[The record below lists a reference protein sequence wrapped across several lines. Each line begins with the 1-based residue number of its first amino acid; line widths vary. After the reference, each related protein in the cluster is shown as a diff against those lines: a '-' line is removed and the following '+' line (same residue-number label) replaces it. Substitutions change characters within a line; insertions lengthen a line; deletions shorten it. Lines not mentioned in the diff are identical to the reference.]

1 MINLVSDDEPEAY
14 DAVLV
19 EPEACDPVAK
29 RSRIE
34 FDSDDEC
41 CGSKD
46 SFANL
51 PSMAFMF
58 MILTLTAQAGLRLA
72 QSSRYLLGRWHNCM
86 HGPRAAVLHARAQ
99 GYALCKQVA
108 SECTAQYLGLT
119 AWGVHV
125 MNRVQVPDVIFRIME
140 VVWEAVGRI
149 QNLQSAEF
157 FCGEKAVTNGMRK
170 RGARVRGYDIR
181 HDDVYQSLN
190 TDFGF
195 LTALAWYPDV
205 FVYCDVPIETERETN
220 YF

>member
-1 MINLVSDDEPEAY
+1 MINLVSDDEPEAC
-14 DAVLV
+14 DVVLV
-19 EPEACDPVAK
+19 EPVAK

-41 CGSKD
+41 FASKD
-46 SFANL
+46 SFAKL

-86 HGPRAAVLHARAQ
+86 HGPRAGVLHARVQ

-108 SECTAQYLGLT
+108 SGCSAQYLGLT
-119 AWGVHV
+119 EWGLHV
-125 MNRVQVPDVIFRIME
+125 MNIVQVPHVVFRIMQ
-140 VVWEAVGRI
+140 VVWEAAGCI
-149 QNLQSAEF
+149 QNLESAEF
-157 FCGEKAVTNGMRK
+157 FCGEKAVTNAMRK
-170 RGARVRGYDIR
+170 RGARVRGYDIK

-190 TDFGF
+190 SDLGF

-205 FVYCDVPIETERETN
+205 FVYYDVPIETERETN
-220 YF
+220 DF